1 MFDKRREVFDFVM
14 KYCVEY
20 LISRL
25 KQNDFK
31 KGN

>member
-1 MFDKRREVFDFVM
+1 MFDKRREVFDIVM

>member
-1 MFDKRREVFDFVM
+1 MFDKRRGVFDIVM

-25 KQNDFK
+25 KQNNFK
-31 KGN
+31 KRN